1 MILTFMGIMQD
12 SISYFSNYLT
22 DHYDILEH
30 QISKFNTT
38 DYTILFFSLLLV
50 PFFIKFI
57 PKMRKLLWVS
67 VLFQVFGYLISC
79 LVSYLT
85 SWIFTYL
92 IFHFVFLF
100 DLTFK
105 NNFNVDFLTF
115 RDIYENKIGN
125 LITLYLNVDFHTF
138 ELAYKRQ
145 IQKLVRL
152 YLHVIFTRLIDSF
165 WDYLIDVDRCLITMI
180 LNFTPQR
187 SLFNFQLKCTNC
199 NSDYILDFKNRNS
212 NSSDSNGN
220 INEEDDQ
227 DKINIATCK
236 KCKAK
241 LCPRCFMK
249 TYTSQ
254 INNKTL
260 KCFNCPC
267 DLDVEII
274 DLTKLTER
282 DFMELGFKIIYY
294 IIVFISASAFN

>member
-1 MILTFMGIMQD
+1 MILTFISIIQD
-12 SISYFSNYLT
+12 SISNYLT
-22 DHYDILEH
+22 DYYDTLEH
-30 QISKFNTT
+30 QISKFNTA

-50 PFFIKFI
+50 PFFVKFI

-67 VLFQVFGYLISC
+67 VLFQVFGYLLGY

-125 LITLYLNVDFHTF
+125 LITLYLNVDFLTF
-138 ELAYKRQ
+138 RYIYEKK
-145 IQKLVRL
+145 IQNLVRL

-187 SLFNFQLKCTNC
+187 SLFNVQLKCTNC

-212 NSSDSNGN
+212 NNDVNS
-220 INEEDDQ
+220 NEE